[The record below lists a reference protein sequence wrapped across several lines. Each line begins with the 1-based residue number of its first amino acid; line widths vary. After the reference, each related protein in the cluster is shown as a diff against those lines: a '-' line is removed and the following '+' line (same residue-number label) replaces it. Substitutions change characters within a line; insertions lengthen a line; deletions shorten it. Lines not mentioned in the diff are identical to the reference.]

1 MAKIIKVGINGMG
14 RIGRTVLRAI
24 LQEKNPFLKV
34 VAINNP
40 GKLERYIHLFK
51 YDSTHGRFPLQTE
64 FNGEEL
70 IVEDN
75 RISFFNHSD
84 PSDIPWADREVDV
97 VIDSTGV
104 FKDKESLSR
113 HIRGSVKKVILCAPG
128 KDVDKTIVMG
138 INEKDYN
145 AGEHHVISNASCTT
159 NCLAPIAKVL
169 HDNFH
174 IQSGFMTT
182 IHAYTSDQK
191 LLDGAHNDLRRAR
204 SAAQSMIPTTTGAA
218 KAVGI
223 VIPELKGK
231 LDGYAVRVPTP
242 NVSLVDLTVQIENNT
257 SVEEVNNAMKE
268 ASEGPFKG
276 IIGYT
281 NEPLVSIDY
290 VGLRESAQYDATMTS
305 LIDNTLK
312 VVAWYDNE
320 AGFSHRVVDLAVYVG
335 GKL

>member
-1 MAKIIKVGINGMG
+1 MTKIIKVGINGMG

-51 YDSTHGRFPLQTE
+51 YDSTHGRFPLPTE

-104 FKDKESLSR
+104 FKDKEALSR
-113 HIRGSVKKVILCAPG
+113 HIKGSVKKVILCAPG

-138 INEKDYN
+138 INQEDYN
-145 AGEHHVISNASCTT
+145 SEEHHIISNASCTT

-169 HDNFH
+169 HDKFH
-174 IQSGFMTT
+174 ILSGFMTT

-242 NVSLVDLTVQIENNT
+242 NVSLVDLTVQIKNQT
-257 SVEEVNNAMKE
+257 SVEEVHNAMKE
-268 ASEGPFKG
+268 ASEGSLKG

-290 VGLRESAQYDATMTS
+290 VGLKESSQYDATMTS

-320 AGFSHRVVDLAVYVG
+320 AGFSHRVVDLAYYIG